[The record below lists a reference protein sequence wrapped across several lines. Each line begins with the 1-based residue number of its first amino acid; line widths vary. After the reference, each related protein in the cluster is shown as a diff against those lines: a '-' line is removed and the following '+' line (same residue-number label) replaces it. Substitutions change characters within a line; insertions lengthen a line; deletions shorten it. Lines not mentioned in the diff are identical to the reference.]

1 MGLVIVLIPAN
12 FPARPD
18 PEWAFYDALPDPIG
32 WALVVA
38 GVWALARGSSI
49 DAGIVKSLAV
59 AAFVLSVPLWF
70 PQLNHLLVPAYN
82 SEIDTSGQWFLSLPQ
97 NLFGFFLAREIAR
110 TGQFTRDRYLAG
122 RFGVLSW
129 GFAALIV
136 LPAIVY
142 GGGLTELETPTLVLI
157 GGVDIAFIYYLFAS
171 HRRTALAGPGPRD
184 WIRRPSR
191 GRAANAPGEGNEP
204 SSDQ

>member
-12 FPARPD
+12 FPAAPD
-18 PEWAFYDALPDPIG
+18 PAWAFYDALPDPVG

-38 GVWALARGSSI
+38 GVWSLARGSSM
-49 DAGIVKSLAV
+49 DTSLVKALAV

-110 TGQFTRDRYLAG
+110 TGRLTGDRYLAG
-122 RFGVLSW
+122 RFGLLSW
-129 GFAALIV
+129 GFAALVV
-136 LPAIVY
+136 LPVIVY

-157 GGVDIAFIYYLFAS
+157 GAVDIAFIHHLFAS
-171 HRRTALAGPGPRD
+171 HRRKALAGPGPRD
-184 WIRRPSR
+184 WTRDFRRSR
-191 GRAANAPGEGNEP
+191 DASEPAERHEP
-204 SSDQ
+204 SSDH